1 MRKIISFLAL
11 LVIAFALPH
20 RAQAMT
26 VYWDNSSKKWESPR
40 CHYWGGSSESSW
52 PGVNMTKFYGS
63 IWSYEI
69 PDNSTGVI
77 FNMGSNSEQT
87 GNLTPVDGHLYNAN
101 GDQGE
106 YPTITVYFDN
116 SQKNY
121 SKPKCYCWSGS
132 DNNVW
137 PGKDMTLVE
146 GNIWKIEIPA
156 AAANLLFCYSG
167 NDDKTGNFTVAAG
180 HLYNASGDQG
190 EYGSTTWDF
199 SGNTNPSAIN
209 LSLEYSGS
217 NQLIGMTF
225 ADSQWTAE
233 FTAQKTEQEFKF
245 NIGGGWY
252 GYSEGT
258 VSANATGWTEI
269 LVDKDTGKC
278 KFTDLTAGVTYRV
291 ILTGKSST
299 SCNMKIQPATA
310 PWDFSGKTRPSS
322 VKATSVTGA
331 DATELTFNY
340 DGTQEVYKW
349 ISPKFKAT
357 AASIAFKLELK
368 DGSET
373 LILGK
378 DLTGDLGS
386 EVAGTTSDGNSGTY
400 KEGNLTVG
408 KYYQI
413 EIAAV
418 KDNMFKYKVVD
429 VLPDNL
435 YLYTSKSDWS
445 TQVTPTSVSDGV
457 YTFTYTFAQ
466 GEYFVLTTSTGSGYD
481 ALKENWY
488 THGTTNTTVQN
499 GVASSFYNTKTSSWE
514 APIDG
519 TYDITVNWTAQTLT
533 ATWAEGPLDLS
544 TVTAVSVEFSNQA
557 ISLPL
562 TKTGDVWS
570 GKVTFT
576 TLNGENDPKTYAN
589 FYLKV
594 KKSDGTP
601 AKYGL
606 NAGADALD
614 KWADVAFG
622 YGNVYFQG
630 GLATRKNYLVE
641 VKPSTTSNQFQFRFT
656 EAAVAPWDFRTNTK
670 PTAVSIHL
678 TEDNADH
685 ALTFSNGIW
694 SGTFVIDS
702 ENGSNYIHYY
712 INATDDAGSI
722 TKFGTDKG
730 TGNLGA
736 WSEKTSCNEAYWKD
750 SYQGNI
756 TAGKK
761 YKVEVTAEAANE
773 YKVRFTELY
782 TTLYL
787 YSTDGPTQIGEA
799 TVDAEGK
806 YVFNL
811 HLDAGTSLVLCTQSG
826 LTDWSKINGN
836 RYSPKNG
843 NTDIPNADVP
853 FIKFVSDQATPGA
866 WQSTVAGN
874 YTITVDWIAQTLT
887 ATCTSAPVP
896 VPENVYLPL
905 SSLDFEGGKKHYFLV
920 GERQGEWH
928 LQPEW
933 EFTVVEDA
941 VDGDKLV
948 LENRFMYNGSFA
960 VAVVDNY
967 NDYVYHKYTY
977 YGDDTVFKSGT
988 LTSGNISGNA
998 TRYEVIKGGNQIL
1011 KHNTGKHVFW
1021 SEMDGYGDDSY
1032 WNGVGT
1038 LMSRIEVTLTAGVP
1052 QTVTLTPA
1060 DAKTTNENRL
1070 FTLVGNKIY
1079 NQNYSLTSADGVKTT
1094 MQTRG
1099 YSTFDGWQEGW
1110 IQYDR
1115 NTGKAYVDGNGEYLY
1130 HTSFTPDYMMNNPA
1144 LFNMDVT
1151 GGEFSYSSQETQFV
1165 EWNKLPNLETDP
1177 YWSFYQA
1184 FSGPQTIDNSGI
1196 IKQKDAKGTDMGY
1209 DFTVQVEN
1217 NNPVTTSTAGWDCYV
1232 VRDMWIAGEI
1242 KFWTGWG
1249 GNTKLTYGDKTGAA
1263 WHGMNGGPD
1272 DAVHG
1277 RKVVKGFDITSGT
1290 AATLYKN
1297 GQNIDD
1303 CNYKIGDG
1311 VTPAYFN
1318 RVVLWINNT
1327 DGVSKS
1333 YIQFVQESA
1342 GPAIAAQVATNTEA
1356 TPNKNNWLKYN
1367 WYLNAAQ
1374 NESDNDRKVVGYE
1387 ITRYRMDNGVEVFDG
1402 YPKGGYVSVAEQ
1414 NVKVSDLLKGSG
1426 TMPDW
1431 TTFTDESAV
1440 SNLGF
1445 TPGLYRYKITITLDS
1460 DGGPTKTATSNQ
1472 VAIYSDEAV
1481 TLQPMALQL
1490 VKLSE
1495 EGKTALGTSNE
1506 YLTYSPSNNA
1516 TFYAMN
1522 LADETQT
1529 IDSKSVKVAFPTGTI
1544 DEIPGAKALK
1554 FLNENP
1560 DKYWWTSDYY
1570 VRCLDY
1576 DVYKA
1581 ELQKQVN
1588 AGAIQAVPVP
1598 KVEMKE
1604 TFVGDPISRGVAQLL
1619 THNGHNYYSLVMKR
1633 GGNVAQGTILTT
1645 LTYTTTNADGS
1656 LHNYE
1661 SKATLTIDP
1670 VLPQPYGLTYGYD
1683 YIRETVPV
1691 TYEGKQWAKVNVPSG
1706 HWDNASTATTPVY
1719 VKLDNNFRPDRLDLN
1734 VKFNRPN
1741 VVEEI
1746 YNKYDIVYGV
1756 SLGVKGGGSNLMFTA
1771 VDGESTSENFNK
1783 PYTITVNG
1791 VNPENGNVHV
1801 FNFATT
1807 TYEPTATAKAA
1818 NSELGRNNGTFGAA
1832 PSVDTKHTIRVN
1844 TGTGFE
1850 ELYLGMIE
1858 RNNSTWDWMYKGHKN
1873 FVDADDQLEG
1883 STDTQCTT
1891 VPEAIKP
1898 LYYLVELKD
1907 GSNSS
1912 NTTTYEY
1919 LVPHIANHHPGNTYD
1934 FHNSY
1939 KYLLDDSDPLIGTYV
1954 AKDFGAATPTLY
1966 ATAMYLF
1973 EQKYEAVSKV
1983 AEGYNTVTIDS
1994 PAATLR
2000 RVNTAPGANPAAGNF
2015 GDLPDTGVVQDTAVV
2030 EDKTGNESTGMPAY
2044 AAVAGAT
2051 YFMTPGDK
2059 MVTGVEDVL
2068 ADGEGAEAVYYNLQG
2083 VRVDNPASAGV
2094 YIRVQGKNVSKVVVK

>member
-11 LVIAFALPH
+11 LVIAFALPQWAH
-20 RAQAMT
+20 A
-26 VYWDNSSKKWESPR
+26 WN
-40 CHYWGGSSESSW
+40 G
-52 PGVNMTKFYGS
+52 YGLDG
-63 IWSYEI
+63 E
-69 PDNSTGVI
+69 DNSTWAGLTW
-77 FNMGSNSEQT
+77 NDSEKCLKGSFENWNGKNIRVQAYDNSKGWFGYKNSTLNIT
-87 GNLTPVDGHLYNAN
+87 GDDSYDAGIVGGGNKFIISTNDKYDV
-101 GDQGE
+101 
-106 YPTITVYFDN
+106 TVYLENNTFGHSPNRIVFTKTNQVVDAP
-116 SQKNY
+116 STLYLY
-121 SKPKCYCWSGS
+121 SSASSWGS
-132 DNNVW
+132 Y
-137 PGKDMTLVE
+137 K
-146 GNIWKIEIPA
+146 
-156 AAANLLFCYSG
+156 
-167 NDDKTGNFTVAAG
+167 
-180 HLYNASGDQG
+180 ASA
-190 EYGSTTWDF
+190 TP
-199 SGNTNPSAIN
+199 SGNTFTFSNVTVTNGEMVI
-209 LSLEYSGS
+209 LSTKASTTNGYEGLKNDVYTHGSGDTDIVSGVGSTFS
-217 NQLIGMTF
+217 NTN
-225 ADSQWTAE
+225 A
-233 FTAQKTEQEFKF
+233 
-245 NIGGGWY
+245 
-252 GYSEGT
+252 GT
-258 VSANATGWTEI
+258 W
-269 LVDKDTGKC
+269 
-278 KFTDLTAGVTYRV
+278 KFTESGTYTIVVTWNANKTGTLTATKTV
-291 ILTGKSST
+291 
-299 SCNMKIQPATA
+299 AT

-322 VKATSVTGA
+322 VKAISVTGA

-340 DGTQEVYKW
+340 DGTQVEYKW

-357 AASIAFKLELK
+357 AASMAFKLELK
-368 DGSET
+368 DDEET

-378 DLTGDLGS
+378 DGKDTTGDLGS
-386 EVAGTTSDGNSGTY
+386 EVPCTTSDGNSGTY

-418 KDNMFKYKVVD
+418 KDNMFKYKFVE
-429 VLPDNL
+429 VLPDPVTYPTL
-435 YLYTSKSDWS
+435 YMYDTTPNQIASATSDNGIYTFNYNFEASTMFLLSTTGGLTEWDGVNGLNNDRYSPSSDVDLPVSGNSFGKSDKNGKIWK
-445 TQVTPTSVSDGV
+445 VSADNLGN
-457 YTFTYTFAQ
+457 YT
-466 GEYFVLTTSTGSGYD
+466 
-481 ALKENWY
+481 
-488 THGTTNTTVQN
+488 
-499 GVASSFYNTKTSSWE
+499 
-514 APIDG
+514 
-519 TYDITVNWTAQTLT
+519 ITVDWNAKKLT
-533 ATWAEGPLDLS
+533 AVK
-544 TVTAVSVEFSNQA
+544 TVVN
-557 ISLPL
+557 
-562 TKTGDVWS
+562 
-570 GKVTFT
+570 
-576 TLNGENDPKTYAN
+576 
-589 FYLKV
+589 
-594 KKSDGTP
+594 
-601 AKYGL
+601 
-606 NAGADALD
+606 
-614 KWADVAFG
+614 
-622 YGNVYFQG
+622 
-630 GLATRKNYLVE
+630 
-641 VKPSTTSNQFQFRFT
+641 
-656 EAAVAPWDFRTNTK
+656 PWDFRTNTK

-685 ALTFSNGIW
+685 ALAFSNGIW

-712 INATDDAGSI
+712 INATDDAGNI
-722 TKFGTDKG
+722 TKFGNSKG

-736 WSEKTSCNEAYWKD
+736 WSEKTSCNDVYNNSD
-750 SYQGNI
+750 SYQGGI

-761 YKVEVTAEAANE
+761 YKVEVTADAANE
-773 YKVRFTELY
+773 YKVRFNELY

-787 YSTDGPTQIGEA
+787 YSTDGPTQVGEA

-811 HLDAGTSLVLCTQSG
+811 HLDEGTSLVLCTQSG
-826 LTDWSKINGN
+826 LTNWNDVNSN

-866 WQSTVAGN
+866 WQSTVAGD

-887 ATCTSAPVP
+887 ATCTAGPVTYPTLYMYRTDHYNVEQIYSATSDNGIYTFNCNFTADTWFVLSTTGDQTGWDGINPTRYSPTGSDVPLPVSGNQFGHTAGGDDSKAWKVEGEANYGNYTITVDWNAMTLTAVKKVA

-933 EFTVVEDA
+933 EFTVVEDD
-941 VDGDKLV
+941 VNGDKLV
-948 LENRFMYNGSFA
+948 LENRFMYNGTFA
-960 VAVVDNY
+960 VAVVDKY
-967 NDYVYHKYTY
+967 EDYVYHKYTY
-977 YGDDTVFKSGT
+977 YGDNTVFNSTT

-998 TRYEVIKGGNQIL
+998 TRYAVTKHADQIL
-1011 KHNTGKHVFW
+1011 KHNTGKNVFW
-1021 SEMDGYGDDSY
+1021 SDIDGKDQY
-1032 WNGVGT
+1032 WDGIGT
-1038 LMSRIEVTLTAGVP
+1038 LMSRIEVTLTDGVP
-1052 QTVTLTPA
+1052 QTVTMTKA
-1060 DAKTTNENRL
+1060 DAETTNQNRL
-1070 FTLVGNKIY
+1070 FTLVGSKIF
-1079 NQNYSLTSADGVKTT
+1079 NQNYSLNSADGVKTT
-1094 MQTRG
+1094 MQTRE
-1099 YSTFDGWQEGW
+1099 YSDFDGWQEGW

-1177 YWSFYQA
+1177 YKSFYQA
-1184 FSGPQTIDNSGI
+1184 FSGKATIATSDTPKVQQAS
-1196 IKQKDAKGTDMGY
+1196 GTDMGY
-1209 DFTVQVEN
+1209 NFKVQVEN
-1217 NNPVTTSTAGWDCYV
+1217 TDQATTPSADWDCYV
-1232 VRDMWIAGEI
+1232 VRDMWIAGEF

-1249 GNTKLTYGDKTGAA
+1249 GNTKKTYGDETGAA
-1263 WHGMNGGPD
+1263 WHAMNGGPIIGEGKRQT
-1272 DAVHG
+1272 VQG
-1277 RKVVKGFDITSGT
+1277 YDITSGT
-1290 AATLYKN
+1290 TATLYKN

-1303 CNYKIGDG
+1303 ANYKIDGDAP
-1311 VTPAYFN
+1311 VYFN

-1327 DGVSKS
+1327 DGVGSS
-1333 YIQFVQESA
+1333 FIQFIQESA
-1342 GPAIAAQVATNTEA
+1342 GPAIQAQVATNTDAE
-1356 TPNKNNWLKYN
+1356 PDKDNWIKYN

-1374 NESDNDRKVVGYE
+1374 NDTDNNRKVVGYE

-1402 YPKGGYVSVAEQ
+1402 YPEGGYVSVAEQ
-1414 NVKVSDLLKGSG
+1414 NVKVSDLLQGSG
-1426 TMPDW
+1426 TMPAW
-1431 TTFTDESAV
+1431 TTFTDKSAV

-1460 DGGPTKTATSNQ
+1460 EDGPTKTATSNQ

-1495 EGKTALGTSNE
+1495 EGKKALDTNNE

-1588 AGAIQAVPVP
+1588 AGLIQAIPEP
-1598 KVEMKE
+1598 TVEMKE
-1604 TFVGDPISRGVAQLL
+1604 TFGGDPIYRGVAKLL
-1619 THNGHNYYSLVMKR
+1619 KHNGHYYYSLVMKR

-1645 LTYTTTNADGS
+1645 LTYTTTNAGGS

-1706 HWDNASTATTPVY
+1706 YWNESASKTSKPVY
-1719 VKLDNNFRPDRLDLN
+1719 VKLDGNFRPDRLDLN

-1756 SLGVKGGGSNLMFTA
+1756 SLGVKGASSSDLSFTA
-1771 VDGESTSENFNK
+1771 VDKKTTDNGN
-1783 PYTITVNG
+1783 PYAITVNG
-1791 VNPENGNVHV
+1791 VRPNNEDKPV

-1807 TYEPTATAKAA
+1807 TYEPNATAKADY
-1818 NSELGRNNGTFGAA
+1818 SELGRNNGTFGAA
-1832 PSVDTKHTIRVN
+1832 PSIATKHTIRVN
-1844 TGTGFE
+1844 TGTGFA

-1873 FVDADDQLEG
+1873 FKDADDQLEG

-1891 VPEAIKP
+1891 VLEAIKP

-1907 GSNSS
+1907 GSSS
-1912 NTTTYEY
+1912 KTTTYEY

-1939 KYLLDDSDPLIGTYV
+1939 KYLLNDSDPLIGTYV
-1954 AKDFGAATPTLY
+1954 AKGFGENTPTLY

-1973 EQKYEAVSKV
+1973 EQKYEAKSE
-1983 AEGYNTVTIDS
+1983 ATEGEGYNTVTIDS

-2000 RVNTAPGANPAAGNF
+2000 RVNTTPGANPAAGNF
-2015 GDLPDTGVVQDTAVV
+2015 GDLPDTGVAPTEAV
-2030 EDKTGNESTGMPAY
+2030 EDKTAAY
-2044 AAVAGAT
+2044 VAVAGAT

>member
-20 RAQAMT
+20 RA
-26 VYWDNSSKKWESPR
+26 
-40 CHYWGGSSESSW
+40 
-52 PGVNMTKFYGS
+52 
-63 IWSYEI
+63 
-69 PDNSTGVI
+69 
-77 FNMGSNSEQT
+77 
-87 GNLTPVDGHLYNAN
+87 
-101 GDQGE
+101 
-106 YPTITVYFDN
+106 
-116 SQKNY
+116 
-121 SKPKCYCWSGS
+121 
-132 DNNVW
+132 
-137 PGKDMTLVE
+137 
-146 GNIWKIEIPA
+146 
-156 AAANLLFCYSG
+156 
-167 NDDKTGNFTVAAG
+167 VAW
-180 HLYNASGDQG
+180 N
-190 EYGSTTWDF
+190 F
-199 SGNTNPSAIN
+199 SGNTDPSAIN
-209 LSLEYSGS
+209 LYLDDPIKQSVP
-217 NQLIGMTF
+217 MTF
-225 ADSQWTAE
+225 ANSQWTAE
-233 FTAQKTEQEFKF
+233 FTATKDDHPFKI
-245 NIGGGWY
+245 NIPSNNAWY
-252 GYSEGT
+252 GYDNGK

-269 LVDKDTGKC
+269 WTNSNTGKFH
-278 KFTDLTAGVTYRV
+278 FTDLTAGVTYKV
-291 ILTGKSST
+291 TLTGKSNV
-299 SCNMKIQPATA
+299 SCNMKIEPATQQATSWDFRTNTKPTAVTIHMKQDNVDHELTFSSGVWSGTFVISSAESNGYVNYYINATDDAGSITKFGNDKGTSDLGAWSSVTSCNDAYSKENYQGGITAGKKYKVEVTSDATNEYKVRFTEAAVAPWDFRTNTKPTAVTMHMKQDNVDHELTFSSGVWSGTFVINSAESNGYVNYYINATDDAGSITKFGNDKGTSDLGAWSSVTSCNDAYSKESYQGNITAGKKYKVEVTADDVNQYKVRFTEAVAA
-310 PWDFSGKTRPSS
+310 PWDFSGNTRPSS

-340 DGTQEVYKW
+340 DGTQQEYKW

-378 DLTGDLGS
+378 DITGDLGS

-418 KDNMFKYKVVD
+418 KDNMFKYKVVE
-429 VLPDNL
+429 
-435 YLYTSKSDWS
+435 
-445 TQVTPTSVSDGV
+445 VTPDPVPYPTLYMYDTTPKQIASATSDNGI
-457 YTFTYTFAQ
+457 YTFNYNFEA
-466 GEYFVLTTSTGSGYD
+466 STMF
-481 ALKENWY
+481 L
-488 THGTTNTTVQN
+488 
-499 GVASSFYNTKTSSWE
+499 
-514 APIDG
+514 
-519 TYDITVNWTAQTLT
+519 
-533 ATWAEGPLDLS
+533 LS
-544 TVTAVSVEFSNQA
+544 TTGG
-557 ISLPL
+557 L
-562 TKTGDVWS
+562 TEW
-570 GKVTFT
+570 
-576 TLNGENDPKTYAN
+576 
-589 FYLKV
+589 
-594 KKSDGTP
+594 DGNN
-601 AKYGL
+601 GL
-606 NAGADALD
+606 NND
-614 KWADVAFG
+614 
-622 YGNVYFQG
+622 
-630 GLATRKNYLVE
+630 
-641 VKPSTTSNQFQFRFT
+641 
-656 EAAVAPWDFRTNTK
+656 
-670 PTAVSIHL
+670 
-678 TEDNADH
+678 
-685 ALTFSNGIW
+685 
-694 SGTFVIDS
+694 
-702 ENGSNYIHYY
+702 
-712 INATDDAGSI
+712 
-722 TKFGTDKG
+722 
-730 TGNLGA
+730 
-736 WSEKTSCNEAYWKD
+736 
-750 SYQGNI
+750 
-756 TAGKK
+756 
-761 YKVEVTAEAANE
+761 
-773 YKVRFTELY
+773 
-782 TTLYL
+782 
-787 YSTDGPTQIGEA
+787 
-799 TVDAEGK
+799 
-806 YVFNL
+806 
-811 HLDAGTSLVLCTQSG
+811 
-826 LTDWSKINGN
+826 
-836 RYSPKNG
+836 RYSPSVDTNLPGSSSFDKSDKNG
-843 NTDIPNADVP
+843 KIWKVSADNL
-853 FIKFVSDQATPGA
+853 
-866 WQSTVAGN
+866 GN
-874 YTITVDWIAQTLT
+874 YTITVDWNAQTLTAVKKVPETTFYIYNNDPWATKIQTCTTTNGVYQFTRDFAENEKFIISTKDATTDYNGLKNEIYTHATGETILQQGVASEFSNTNDGCWTIDEAGTYTITIDWNAQTLT
-887 ATCTSAPVP
+887 ATWTSGPVP
-896 VPENVYLPL
+896 YPTLYMYRTDHYNVEQIALATSTDGTYTFNYNFTADTWFVLSTTGGQTDWNGINPTRYSPTGEDVPLPVSDNLFGHTAGGNDSKSWKVEGEANYGDYTITVDWNDKKLTAVKKAGVPENVYLPL

-933 EFTVVEDA
+933 EFTVVEDD
-941 VDGDKLV
+941 VNGDKLV
-948 LENRFMYNGSFA
+948 LENRFMYNGTFA
-960 VAVVDNY
+960 VAEVDNY

-977 YGDDTVFKSGT
+977 YGDNTVFNST
-988 LTSGNISGNA
+988 NLTSGNISGNA
-998 TRYEVIKGGNQIL
+998 TRYAVTKGKDQIL
-1011 KHNTGKHVFW
+1011 KHNEGKNVFW
-1021 SEMDGYGDDSY
+1021 SDIDGENQY
-1032 WNGVGT
+1032 WEGIGT

-1070 FTLVGNKIY
+1070 FTLVGDKIY
-1079 NQNYSLTSADGVKTT
+1079 NQNNCNSKNDGVTT
-1094 MQTRG
+1094 TLYSRG
-1099 YSTFDGWQEGW
+1099 QSHRDGWQEGW

-1144 LFNMDVT
+1144 LFNMALPND

-1165 EWNKLPNLETDP
+1165 EWSKLPNLDTDP
-1177 YWSFYQA
+1177 YKSFYEA
-1184 FSGPQTIDNSGI
+1184 FSGKETIANNDA
-1196 IKQKDAKGTDMGY
+1196 IKQKEASGTDMGY
-1209 DFTVQVEN
+1209 DFTVKVEN
-1217 NNPVTTSTAGWDCYV
+1217 NDPATTPTADWDCYV

-1249 GNTKLTYGDKTGAA
+1249 GNSQKTYGSNTGAT
-1263 WHGMNGGPD
+1263 WHGMNGGPNAGVGD
-1272 DAVHG
+1272 
-1277 RKVVKGFDITSGT
+1277 RKVVQGFDITSGT

-1297 GQNIDD
+1297 GKNIGD
-1303 CNYKIGDG
+1303 CNYLIGDG
-1311 VTPAYFN
+1311 KTPAYFN

-1327 DGVSKS
+1327 DGVGKS
-1333 YIQFVQESA
+1333 YIQFIQESA
-1342 GPAIAAQVATNTEA
+1342 GPAIQAQVATNTDAE
-1356 TPNKNNWLKYN
+1356 PDKNNWLKYN

-1374 NESDNDRKVVGYE
+1374 NDTDNNRQVVGYE

-1402 YPKGGYVSVAEQ
+1402 YPEGGYVSVADKTAETIH
-1414 NVKVSDLLKGSG
+1414 VSDLLKGSG
-1426 TMPDW
+1426 TMPAW
-1431 TTFTDESAV
+1431 TTFTDKSAV

-1460 DGGPTKTATSNQ
+1460 EGGATKTATSNQ

-1495 EGKTALGTSNE
+1495 EGKAALGTNNE

-1522 LADETQT
+1522 LAEET
-1529 IDSKSVKVAFPTGTI
+1529 IELEGVIPNAINSKVAYPTGTI
-1544 DEIPGAKALK
+1544 DEIPGATALT
-1554 FLNENP
+1554 FLNNNP

-1588 AGAIQAVPVP
+1588 AGLIQAVPVP
-1598 KVEMKE
+1598 TVEMWE
-1604 TFVGDPISRGVAQLL
+1604 TFGGDQIYRGVAKPL

-1633 GGNVAQGTILTT
+1633 GGNVAQGTIITD
-1645 LTYTTTNADGS
+1645 LTYSTKIADEAMPLVYNS
-1656 LHNYE
+1656 
-1661 SKATLTIDP
+1661 SATSVIDP
-1670 VLPQPYGLTYGYD
+1670 VLPQPYGLTYSYD

-1691 TYEGKQWAKVNVPSG
+1691 TYEGKQWAKVTVPSG

-1719 VKLDNNFRPDRLDLN
+1719 VKLDDNFRPDRLDLN

-1807 TYEPTATAKAA
+1807 TYEPNATASAA
-1818 NSELGRNNGTFGAA
+1818 YSELGRNNGTFGAA

-1907 GSNSS
+1907 GSSS
-1912 NTTTYEY
+1912 KTTTYEY

-1954 AKDFGAATPTLY
+1954 AKDFDKGTTTTPTPTPTPTVY

-1973 EQKYEAVSKV
+1973 EQPYEAVSE
-1983 AEGYNTVTIDS
+1983 ATEGYNTVTIDS

-2030 EDKTGNESTGMPAY
+2030 EDKTVNESTGMPAY

-2051 YFMTPGDK
+2051 YSKTPEGD